1 MKAATVREIKQELS
15 TLSQPEMI
23 ELILR
28 LSKFKKDN
36 KELLT
41 YLLYE
46 AGDEA
51 AYIQSVKDEI
61 DFQFT
66 EINLTS
72 YYFMKKTIR
81 KILRQVKKYIRY
93 SQKKETEA
101 ELLIYFCNKLLDL
114 NPPIKKNTVL
124 TNLFW
129 RQKEIATKA
138 VSNLHEDIQFDF
150 KGSLDEL
157 ELDN

>member
-61 DFQFT
+61 DFLFT
-66 EINLTS
+66 EINLSS

-114 NPPIKKNTVL
+114 KPPIKKNTVL
-124 TNLFW
+124 INLFW
-129 RQKEIATKA
+129 RQKELATKA
-138 VSNLHEDIQFDF
+138 VNTLHEDIQFDF

-157 ELDN
+157 EIDN

>member
-1 MKAATVREIKQELS
+1 MKAATVREIKLELA
-15 TLSQPEMI
+15 TLSQA
-23 ELILR
+23 ELMELVLT

-51 AYIQSVKDEI
+51 TYILSVKDEI
-61 DFQFT
+61 DFLFT
-66 EINLTS
+66 EINLSS

-81 KILRQVKKYIRY
+81 KILRQLKKYIRY

-101 ELLIYFCNKLLDL
+101 ELLIFFCQKLKELD
-114 NPPIKKNTVL
+114 PPIANNTVL
-124 TNLFW
+124 TNLFV
-129 RQKEIATKA
+129 RQKFLAEKA
-138 VSNLHEDIQFDF
+138 INTLHEDLRFDF
-150 KGSLDEL
+150 KTGLEEL
-157 ELDN
+157 

>member
-1 MKAATVREIKQELS
+1 MKAATVREIKQELN
-15 TLSQPEMI
+15 TLSQAEMI
-23 ELILR
+23 ELVLR

-46 AGDEA
+46 AADES
-51 AYIQSVKDEI
+51 AYIRSVKDEI
-61 DFQFT
+61 DFLFT

-81 KILRQVKKYIRY
+81 KILRQIKKYIRY

-101 ELLIYFCNKLLDL
+101 ELLIYFCSKLLDL
-114 NPPIKKNTVL
+114 NPPISKNTVL
-124 TNLFW
+124 TNLFE
-129 RQKEIATKA
+129 RQKLLAEKAIAT
-138 VSNLHEDIQFDF
+138 LHEDLQYDF
-150 KGSLDEL
+150 TISLGEL
-157 ELDN
+157 EL